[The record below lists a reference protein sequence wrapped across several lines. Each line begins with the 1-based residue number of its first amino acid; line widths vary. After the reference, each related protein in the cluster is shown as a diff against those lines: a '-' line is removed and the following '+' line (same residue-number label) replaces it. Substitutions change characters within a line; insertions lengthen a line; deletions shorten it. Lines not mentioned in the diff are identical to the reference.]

1 MGGNCMR
8 KFLKICGLLVVIL
21 LAGGFAGFYIWSQF
35 TYDGTDQLEALVP
48 IDEIDVVDNW
58 LVLTPKEKAK
68 GGIVLY
74 PGAKVEPAAY
84 RYYAQGLADAGYLVV
99 IPQMTFNF
107 AIFNQNIAED
117 VMEQYPEI
125 DNWYVEGHSLGGVA
139 ASGFAYTHQEEI
151 SGVILLGSYPADST
165 DFSDTDIPML
175 SLFAEHDGLS
185 TPEKIE
191 ETKSLLSTDVL
202 LHQIE
207 GGNHAGFGMYGSQKG
222 DNDGTI
228 SVKEQQDEMIKTT
241 TDWLNKYDEE

>member
-1 MGGNCMR
+1 MGGNRMR
-8 KFLKICGLLVVIL
+8 KFLKISALLAVIL
-21 LAGGFAGFYIWSQF
+21 LVGGFAGFYFWSQF
-35 TYDGTDQLEALVP
+35 TYDGTDQLETLVP

-58 LVLTPKEKAK
+58 LVLTPEEKAE

-125 DNWYVEGHSLGGVA
+125 KNWYVEGHSLGGVA

-151 SGVILLGSYPADST
+151 SGVILLGSYPADSA
-165 DFSDTDIPML
+165 DFSDTDMPML
-175 SLFAEHDGLS
+175 SLFAEHDGLT

-222 DNDGTI
+222 DKSATI
-228 SVKEQQDEMIKTT
+228 SVKDQQDEMIKTT
-241 TDWLNKYDEE
+241 TAWLKKYDKE

>member
-1 MGGNCMR
+1 MR
-8 KFLKICGLLVVIL
+8 KFLKISALLAVIL
-21 LAGGFAGFYIWSQF
+21 LVGGFAGFYFWSQF
-35 TYDGTDQLEALVP
+35 TYDGTDQLETLVP

-58 LVLTPKEKAK
+58 LVLTPEEKAE

-125 DNWYVEGHSLGGVA
+125 KNWYVEGHSLGGVA

-175 SLFAEHDGLS
+175 SLFAEHDGLT
-185 TPEKIE
+185 TPEKIK

-222 DNDGTI
+222 DKNATI
-228 SVKEQQDEMIKTT
+228 SVKDQQDEMIKTT
-241 TDWLNKYDEE
+241 TAWLKKYDKE

>member
-1 MGGNCMR
+1 MGGNRMR
-8 KFLKICGLLVVIL
+8 KFLKISALLAVIL
-21 LAGGFAGFYIWSQF
+21 LVGGFAGFYFWSQF
-35 TYDGTDQLEALVP
+35 TYDGTDQLETLVP

-58 LVLTPKEKAK
+58 LVLTPEEKAK

-125 DNWYVEGHSLGGVA
+125 KNWYVEGHSLGGVA

-165 DFSDTDIPML
+165 DFSDTDMPML
-175 SLFAEHDGLS
+175 SLFAEHDGLT
-185 TPEKIE
+185 TPEKIK

-222 DNDGTI
+222 DKNATI
-228 SVKEQQDEMIKTT
+228 SVKDQQDEMIKTT
-241 TDWLNKYDEE
+241 TAWLKKYDKE

>member
-1 MGGNCMR
+1 MGGNRMR
-8 KFLKICGLLVVIL
+8 KFLKISALFAVIL
-21 LAGGFAGFYIWSQF
+21 LVGGFAGFYFWSQF
-35 TYDGTDQLEALVP
+35 TYDGTDQLETLVP

-58 LVLTPKEKAK
+58 LVLTPEEKAE

-125 DNWYVEGHSLGGVA
+125 KNWYVEGHSLGGVA

-175 SLFAEHDGLS
+175 SLFAEHDGLT
-185 TPEKIE
+185 TPEKIK

-222 DNDGTI
+222 DKNATI
-228 SVKEQQDEMIKTT
+228 SVKDQQDEMIKTT
-241 TDWLNKYDEE
+241 TAWLKKYDKE

>member
-1 MGGNCMR
+1 MGGDRMR
-8 KFLKICGLLVVIL
+8 KFLKISGLLAVIL
-21 LAGGFAGFYIWSQF
+21 LVGGFAGFYFWSQF
-35 TYDGTDQLEALVP
+35 TYDGTDQLETLVP

-58 LVLTPKEKAK
+58 LVLTPEEKAN

-117 VMEQYPEI
+117 VMEEYPEI
-125 DNWYVEGHSLGGVA
+125 KNWYVEGHSLGGVA

-151 SGVILLGSYPADST
+151 SGVILLGSYPADSA
-165 DFSDTDIPML
+165 DFSDTDMPML
-175 SLFAEHDGLS
+175 SLFAEHDGLT

-222 DNDGTI
+222 DKSATI
-228 SVKEQQDEMIKTT
+228 SVKDQQDEMIKTT
-241 TDWLNKYDEE
+241 TGWLKKYDKE

>member
-1 MGGNCMR
+1 MGGNRMR
-8 KFLKICGLLVVIL
+8 KFLKISALLAVIL
-21 LAGGFAGFYIWSQF
+21 LVGGFAGFYFWSQF
-35 TYDGTDQLEALVP
+35 TYDGTDQLETLVP

-58 LVLTPKEKAK
+58 LVLTPEEKAK

-125 DNWYVEGHSLGGVA
+125 KNWYVEGHSLGGVA

-165 DFSDTDIPML
+165 DFSDTDMPML
-175 SLFAEHDGLS
+175 SLFAEHDGLT
-185 TPEKIE
+185 TPEKID

-207 GGNHAGFGMYGSQKG
+207 GGNHTGFGMYGSQKG
-222 DNDGTI
+222 DKSATI
-228 SVKEQQDEMIKTT
+228 SVKDQQDEMIKTT
-241 TDWLNKYDEE
+241 TVWLKKYDKE

>member
-1 MGGNCMR
+1 MK
-8 KFLKICGLLVVIL
+8 KFLKISGLLAVIL
-21 LAGGFAGFYIWSQF
+21 LVGGFAGFFVWSQF
-35 TYDGTDQLEALVP
+35 TYEGTEHLETLVP
-48 IDEIDVVDNW
+48 IEEIDVVDNW
-58 LVLTPKEKAK
+58 LVLTPEEKAK
-68 GGIVLY
+68 GGIVFY

-117 VMEQYPEI
+117 VMKQYPEI
-125 DNWYVEGHSLGGVA
+125 ENWYVEGHSLGGVA

-185 TPEKIE
+185 TKEKIE
-191 ETKSLLSTDVL
+191 ETKSLLSSNVVF
-202 LHQIE
+202 HQIE

-222 DNDGTI
+222 DKDATI
-228 SVKEQQDEMIKTT
+228 SAKEQQDEMIKTT
-241 TDWLNKYDEE
+241 TDWLKQYEEK